1 MKKIIFLI
9 LIFNILYIAPSYSET
24 TVSGYTICATDDN
37 GAIYVNDQ
45 AGGDLSSF
53 AYASR
58 YALDTSAASFDLIDG
73 NGNGASC
80 DITPDNYKLKF
91 FKVGFCSQT
100 PYRQPEDSASNTIVA
115 DLSSCVD
122 IFDDADGKEVNIQPG
137 GEIDL
142 LEGDIVL
149 PIGTY
154 PFMYTIMDNIVNIKH
169 TQKFVAAPGTATP
182 VIHGYNP
189 DRDDMED
196 PARRG
201 DTCWTAKNDSGNA
214 IIHTNSFEIAATGT
228 GATTIRGFPLPTNY
242 TGTQPF
248 AKLRCASAVG
258 TGNAKLDWFA
268 TIINSYGDKMCEL
281 DDNDE
286 CSQDKNKF
294 RNAKVNNFGFN
305 DNFPS
310 IAQAYYLLKTDNT
323 IATDPDDVTKLLWI
337 QVDTSNIINITENT
351 VGLKLNFKTNNAM
364 QMGIHQDAND
374 DDSLMSVQIFGNTI
388 FGQVQTKTRR
398 LRGVWR

>member
-1 MKKIIFLI
+1 MKKILFLI
-9 LIFNILYIAPSYSET
+9 LIFNILNIVPSYSET

-137 GEIDL
+137 EEIDL

-149 PIGTY
+149 PVGTY
-154 PFMYTIMDNIVNIKH
+154 PFIYTIMDNIVNIKH

-189 DRDDMED
+189 DSNDMED

-268 TIINSYGDKMCEL
+268 TIINSYGNKMCEL

-286 CSQDKNKF
+286 CSQDKSKF
-294 RNAKVNNFGFN
+294 RNAKVNNFGFS

-374 DDSLMSVQIFGNTI
+374 DDSLMSVQIYGNTI

-398 LRGVWR
+398 SRGAWR

>member
-1 MKKIIFLI
+1 M
-9 LIFNILYIAPSYSET
+9 P
-24 TVSGYTICATDDN
+24 V
-37 GAIYVNDQ
+37 
-45 AGGDLSSF
+45 
-53 AYASR
+53 
-58 YALDTSAASFDLIDG
+58 
-73 NGNGASC
+73 
-80 DITPDNYKLKF
+80 
-91 FKVGFCSQT
+91 
-100 PYRQPEDSASNTIVA
+100 
-115 DLSSCVD
+115 
-122 IFDDADGKEVNIQPG
+122 
-137 GEIDL
+137 
-142 LEGDIVL
+142 
-149 PIGTY
+149 GTY
-154 PFMYTIMDNIVNIKH
+154 PFIYTIMDNIVNIKH

-189 DRDDMED
+189 DAGDMED

-268 TIINSYGDKMCEL
+268 TIINSYGDKMCKL

-374 DDSLMSVQIFGNTI
+374 DDSLMSVQIYGNTI

-398 LRGVWR
+398 SRGAWR